1 MQAAGL
7 LALVAAAQVT
17 EVPLTI
23 QQTDSNIPGLQPSAL
38 TDNGASLSGLVAAGQ
53 KPLAAAAVA
62 GKTAAKKGRGVRG
75 GRRAPKKRIA
85 GISPEHML
93 YWVSQ
98 ADIAMQLRC
107 EDNDVNPGLAVQLS
121 AVPVERETAAAM
133 NDADAILDAQAV
145 SMPEATH
152 QQVPVRQSA
161 IRPEA
166 NCKAGKQPDQSQL
179 ARVQTRSKRKQCV

>member
-1 MQAAGL
+1 M

>member
-1 MQAAGL
+1 MQDAGL

-23 QQTDSNIPGLQPSAL
+23 QQTDNNSPGLQPSAL
-38 TDNGASLSGLVAAGQ
+38 TANGACLSGLAAAGQ
-53 KPLAAAAVA
+53 KPLVAAAGA

-107 EDNDVNPGLAVQLS
+107 EDNDLNPSLAVQLS
-121 AVPVERETAAAM
+121 AVPSEREEAAAM
-133 NDADAILDAQAV
+133 NDADATLDAQPV
-145 SMPEATH
+145 SMPEAIH
-152 QQVPVRQSA
+152 KQVPVRGSD
-161 IRPEA
+161 IRPGA
-166 NCKAGKQPDQSQL
+166 SHKAGKQPDQSRL
-179 ARVQTRSKRKQCV
+179 LHVQTRSKRKQCL

>member
-1 MQAAGL
+1 MQDAGL

-23 QQTDSNIPGLQPSAL
+23 QQTDSSIPGLQPSAL
-38 TDNGASLSGLVAAGQ
+38 TANGASLSGLAAAGQ
-53 KPLAAAAVA
+53 KPLVAAAVA

-107 EDNDVNPGLAVQLS
+107 EDNDLHPSLAVQLS
-121 AVPVERETAAAM
+121 AVPSEREEAVAM
-133 NDADAILDAQAV
+133 NDADAIVLAQAV

-152 QQVPVRQSA
+152 KQVLGSGND
-161 IRPEA
+161 IRA
-166 NCKAGKQPDQSQL
+166 GASCKVGKQHDKGQL
-179 ARVQTRSKRKQCV
+179 ARVQTRSKRKQCL